1 MNKKKLIIVVIIAAV
16 VAAGV
21 VFVTFRRNSAEAGIP
36 KWLPKNLQAEI
47 RSLDYKNPRVK
58 LLISE
63 VKNIHVKDPA
73 HPPQSLI
80 EKIEYQIKEIKYQKS
95 NHKPYTPSKPTPEE
109 EANLKKVP
117 TFYTAGKPYQLATP
131 NKTTGMDFYKSLPTD
146 QLRWYDFTSVVVLPY
161 AELDSGSEKADLSS
175 VAPDMKGDPNL
186 GIISYVIEDPKTGK
200 EIFNTVKFPG
210 KGAPTA
216 VKVVGTTVY
225 YKFKNGEMMAFNAKY
240 PPSYKFISKIP

>member
-16 VAAGV
+16 VASGV

-95 NHKPYTPSKPTPEE
+95 NHKPYVPSKPTPEE

-175 VAPDMKGDPNL
+175 VAPDMKGDPDI
-186 GIISYVIEDPKTGK
+186 GIISYVIEDPRTGK